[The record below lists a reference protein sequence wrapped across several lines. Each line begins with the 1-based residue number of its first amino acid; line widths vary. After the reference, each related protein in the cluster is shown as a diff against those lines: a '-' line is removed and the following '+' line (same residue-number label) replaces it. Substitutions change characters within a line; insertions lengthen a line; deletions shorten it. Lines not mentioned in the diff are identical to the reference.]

1 MVVWAMG
8 ALLYE
13 ELWACGYFFL
23 LLPDDLKASYARA
36 LKA

>member
-13 ELWACGYFFL
+13 ELWACGYFFC
-23 LLPDDLKASYARA
+23 SYLMTSKRAMLAR
-36 LKA
+36 